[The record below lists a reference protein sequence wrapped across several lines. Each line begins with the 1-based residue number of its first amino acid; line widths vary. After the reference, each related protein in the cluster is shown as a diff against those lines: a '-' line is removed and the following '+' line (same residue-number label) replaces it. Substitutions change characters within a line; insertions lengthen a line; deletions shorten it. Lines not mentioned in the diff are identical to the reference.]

1 MANSLV
7 KKLLNKIGRSTF
19 GKSVLML
26 AGGTAI
32 AQFLSIATS
41 PIISRLFTPDDFGVL
56 SIYVSILSIVAV
68 FATLRYE
75 FAIPIAEDD
84 KSAINVLALTLI
96 SVVAISAI
104 SLVLFTLF
112 SDGLAD
118 LLNAQ
123 QLKPYFWLISVGI
136 LASGTYTA
144 FRYWAFRKKNFKT
157 ITRTTVNQSV
167 AHNVINIIWG
177 LFIGGPIGLII
188 GTIVGRSAG
197 IWTLSRDIRRDGKEH
212 FDSVSLPEIRQLAKR
227 YVKFPLFSSWA
238 AILNSLGIQLPV
250 LLLSWMYG
258 TEVTGSFGFAN
269 RIVALPMT
277 FIGVAVGEVFFSEAS
292 SIARTD
298 PKRLL
303 ALSRKLNK
311 KLILIGIVPFSVLAI
326 FGPSLFSFVFGEAW
340 REAGQYARVLSFMVF
355 ARFVTT
361 PVSRVF
367 NILEK
372 QFLGLLLNGFRAGI
386 VLFAFV
392 IAIHLNLVPLIAV
405 ILYAV
410 TMVLV
415 YLSTFILSQ
424 IIILDSVKQFE
435 SNEG

>member
-1 MANSLV
+1 MQNSIFRR
-7 KKLLNKIGRSTF
+7 LLTKITRSTF

-32 AQFLSIATS
+32 AQVLNIATS
-41 PIISRLFTPDDFGVL
+41 PIISRLFSPGDFGVL
-56 SIYVSILSIVAV
+56 SVYTSILSILAV

-84 KSAINVLALTLI
+84 KSAINVLALTLG
-96 SVVAISAI
+96 SVGFI
-104 SLVLFTLF
+104 SLVSLALFGLF
-112 SDGLAD
+112 SDSFAT

-157 ITRTTVNQSV
+157 ITKTTINQSI
-167 AHNVINIIWG
+167 AHQAINLLWG
-177 LFIGGPIGLII
+177 FFIGGPIGLIV

-197 IWTLSRDIRRDGKEH
+197 IWTLSRDIRKDESGLTK
-212 FDSVSLPEIRQLAKR
+212 SISLPEIGRLAKR
-227 YVKFPLFSSWA
+227 YIKFPLFSSWA

-250 LLLSWMYG
+250 LLLSSIYG

-303 ALSRKLNK
+303 SLSRRLNK
-311 KLILIGIVPFSVLAI
+311 RLILIGIVPFSILAI
-326 FGPSLFSFVFGEAW
+326 FGPSLFAIIFGEPW
-340 REAGQYARVLSFMVF
+340 REAGRYASVLSFMVYS
-355 ARFVTT
+355 RFITT
-361 PVSRVF
+361 PVSNVL

-372 QFLGLLLNGFRAGI
+372 QLTALFLNI
-386 VLFAFV
+386 VRVALVVFAFGFSATLSIDPFTTV
-392 IAIHLNLVPLIAV
+392 LIYSVSMIFIYIA
-405 ILYAV
+405 
-410 TMVLV
+410 
-415 YLSTFILSQ
+415 TFFLAQKAMKSVSIEENQ
-424 IIILDSVKQFE
+424 I
-435 SNEG
+435 

>member
-1 MANSLV
+1 MQGSIIKRLV
-7 KKLLNKIGRSTF
+7 NRIRGSVF

-32 AQFLSIATS
+32 AQVLNIATS
-41 PIISRLFTPDDFGVL
+41 PIISRLFSPDDFGVL
-56 SIYVSILSIVAV
+56 SVYTSILSIVAV

-84 KSAINVLALTLI
+84 KSAINVLALTLG
-96 SVVAISAI
+96 SVALI
-104 SLVLFTLF
+104 SLISLAVF
-112 SDGLAD
+112 SFFGDAIAT

-123 QLKPYFWLISVGI
+123 QLTPYFWLVSLGV
-136 LASGTYTA
+136 LASGTYVA

-167 AHNVINIIWG
+167 AHQAINLLWG
-177 LFIGGPIGLII
+177 FFIGGPIGLIV

-197 IWTLSRDIRRDGKEH
+197 IWTLSWDIRRDQSNLIK
-212 FDSVSLPEIRQLAKR
+212 SVSLAEVGRLAKR

-238 AILNSLGIQLPV
+238 AVLNSLGIQLPV
-250 LLLSWMYG
+250 LLLSSMYG

-277 FIGVAVGEVFFSEAS
+277 FIGVAIGEVFFSEAS

-303 ALSRKLNK
+303 SLSRRLNK
-311 KLILIGIVPFSVLAI
+311 RLILIGIAPFSLLAI
-326 FGPSLFSFVFGEAW
+326 FGPALFAFVFGEAW

-355 ARFVTT
+355 ARFITT
-361 PVSRVF
+361 PVSNVF
-367 NILEK
+367 NILER
-372 QFLGLLLNGFRAGI
+372 QLLGLAVHGFRAFI
-386 VLFAFV
+386 VVFSFSLSAKISLTPFGAVSVYSISMIIVYTVTFV
-392 IAIHLNLVPLIAV
+392 LAQKAIADQSKAIR
-405 ILYAV
+405 
-410 TMVLV
+410 
-415 YLSTFILSQ
+415 
-424 IIILDSVKQFE
+424 
-435 SNEG
+435 